1 MKKFKFLLGIL
12 MVSAGAGL
20 FSSCSDDDDVI
31 PTVTISPEEKEYTV
45 EVTTNVPATFEYNN
59 ASTEAV
65 FTTTTG
71 GILRVTPVDSKY
83 VGQDVKIA
91 LGDNKNIKVNVT
103 LIEKPSSNVKVD
115 DANNS
120 TEDIVVP
127 GTTSGSSILI
137 PGTTSIA
144 GSDGD
149 DNVGIGVYTAS
160 GTAEEP
166 VVNKEVTSDVLVA
179 VCEPDGAQFTE
190 PVTITVSAP
199 NADGLVFTCVNDAQ
213 GDAAN
218 VEVAANSLSAKV
230 SHFSNWTFSLNA
242 TVINIAEEEETVLD
256 THILVHEGETSFL
269 YSAWR
274 GVETSETG
282 VAKTF
287 LFTQFGSE
295 KSRVEKTGW
304 LFSTGTGSAHVRVIQ
319 HKKVITYRSG
329 SRTFT
334 ATVYGAVEVEL
345 VDITYDTTGHS
356 GGIGG

>member
-31 PTVTISPEEKEYTV
+31 PEVTISPEDKEYTV
-45 EVTTNVPATFEYNN
+45 EVTTNVPATFQYNN
-59 ASTEAV
+59 ASTGAV

-71 GILRVTPVDSKY
+71 GTLRVTPVDSKY

-103 LIEKPSSNVKVD
+103 LIEKPSSNVKVN

-120 TEDIVVP
+120 TEDITVP
-127 GTTSGSSILI
+127 GATSGSSIFI
-137 PGTTSIA
+137 PGTSDIT
-144 GSDGD
+144 GSDGNSD
-149 DNVGIGVYTAS
+149 MGIGVYTAS

-179 VCEPDGAQFTE
+179 VCEPDGAQFSE

-199 NADGLVFTCVNDAQ
+199 KAEGLVFNCVNDAQ
-213 GDAAN
+213 GDATT
-218 VEVAANSLSAKV
+218 VEVAENSLSAKV

-242 TVINIAEEEETVLD
+242 TVINIVEEDETILD
-256 THILVHEGETSFL
+256 AQILVHEGETSFQ

-274 GVETSETG
+274 GVESSDAG
-282 VAKTF
+282 VVKSF
-287 LFTQFGSE
+287 LLTQFGSE

-319 HKKVITYRSG
+319 HKKVVTYRSG

-334 ATVYGAVEVEL
+334 ATVYGGIEVEL